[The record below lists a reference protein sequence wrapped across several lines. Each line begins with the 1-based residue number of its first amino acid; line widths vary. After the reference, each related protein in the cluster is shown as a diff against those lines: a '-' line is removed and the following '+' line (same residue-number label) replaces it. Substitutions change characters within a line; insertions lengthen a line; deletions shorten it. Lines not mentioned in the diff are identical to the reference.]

1 MLLKQQQPL
10 ALAFALSRD
19 TTNLTKKIER
29 LRKEEHLSKKPFFYS
44 SLNQIRREIFMG
56 LDMWLYEK
64 ERNSEEVSEIGYW
77 RKANQIRAFFASYAL
92 ELIGENIEMLAVNKE
107 MLLELKRRINCCLTE
122 RNENISSELLPT
134 SQGFFFGSSEY
145 DEWYY
150 QDLEATLPIIE
161 EALTAINNNNL
172 VFYGEW
178 W

>member
-1 MLLKQQQPL
+1 
-10 ALAFALSRD
+10 
-19 TTNLTKKIER
+19 
-29 LRKEEHLSKKPFFYS
+29 
-44 SLNQIRREIFMG
+44 
-56 LDMWLYEK
+56 MWLYEK
-64 ERNSEEVSEIGYW
+64 EQEKGEAQEIGYW
-77 RKANQIRAFFASYAL
+77 RKANQIRAFFASYAP

-145 DEWYY
+145 DGWYY
-150 QDLEATLPIIE
+150 EQLENTLPIIE
-161 EALTAINNNNL
+161 EALIAINNNNL

>member
-1 MLLKQQQPL
+1 
-10 ALAFALSRD
+10 
-19 TTNLTKKIER
+19 
-29 LRKEEHLSKKPFFYS
+29 
-44 SLNQIRREIFMG
+44 MG

-64 ERNSEEVSEIGYW
+64 EQEKGEAQEIGYW
-77 RKANQIRAFFASYAL
+77 RKANQIREFFASYAP

-145 DEWYY
+145 DGWYY
-150 QDLEATLPIIE
+150 EQLENTLPIIE
-161 EALTAINNNNL
+161 EALIAINNNNL

>member
-1 MLLKQQQPL
+1 
-10 ALAFALSRD
+10 
-19 TTNLTKKIER
+19 
-29 LRKEEHLSKKPFFYS
+29 
-44 SLNQIRREIFMG
+44 MG

-64 ERNSEEVSEIGYW
+64 EQEKGEAQEIGYW
-77 RKANQIRAFFASYAL
+77 RKANQIRAFFASYAP

-134 SQGFFFGSSEY
+134 SEGFFFGSSEY
-145 DEWYY
+145 DGWYY
-150 QDLEATLPIIE
+150 EQLENTLPIIE
-161 EALTAINNNNL
+161 EALIAINNNNL

>member
-1 MLLKQQQPL
+1 
-10 ALAFALSRD
+10 
-19 TTNLTKKIER
+19 
-29 LRKEEHLSKKPFFYS
+29 
-44 SLNQIRREIFMG
+44 MG

-64 ERNSEEVSEIGYW
+64 EQEKGEAQEIGYW
-77 RKANQIRAFFASYAL
+77 RKANQIRVFFASYAP

-145 DEWYY
+145 DGWYY
-150 QDLEATLPIIE
+150 EQLENTLPIIE
-161 EALTAINNNNL
+161 EALIAINNNNL

>member
-1 MLLKQQQPL
+1 
-10 ALAFALSRD
+10 
-19 TTNLTKKIER
+19 
-29 LRKEEHLSKKPFFYS
+29 
-44 SLNQIRREIFMG
+44 MG

-64 ERNSEEVSEIGYW
+64 EQEKGEAQEIGYW
-77 RKANQIRAFFASYAL
+77 RKANQIRAFFASYAP

-145 DEWYY
+145 DGWYY
-150 QDLEATLPIIE
+150 EQLENTLPIIE
-161 EALTAINNNNL
+161 EALIAINNNNL

>member
-1 MLLKQQQPL
+1 
-10 ALAFALSRD
+10 
-19 TTNLTKKIER
+19 
-29 LRKEEHLSKKPFFYS
+29 
-44 SLNQIRREIFMG
+44 MG

-64 ERNSEEVSEIGYW
+64 EQEKVEAQAIGYW
-77 RKANQIRAFFASYAL
+77 RKANQIRAFFASYAP

-145 DEWYY
+145 DGWYY
-150 QDLEATLPIIE
+150 EQLENTLPIIE
-161 EALTAINNNNL
+161 EALIAINNNNL